1 MGGFK
6 ITFYIY
12 IISPGL
18 DRFLQGLIRLRL
30 MNLSTQMKV
39 KGILLTK
46 YRVQAL
52 SLYTPDQCVYIAP
65 DSVHVQLVAEH
76 VQVD

>member
-1 MGGFK
+1 MLRGFM
-6 ITFYIY
+6 Y
-12 IISPGL
+12 ISPGL
-18 DRFLQGLIRLRL
+18 DRFLQGLIWLRL

-39 KGILLTK
+39 KGILLTN

-52 SLYTPDQCVYIAP
+52 SLYTP

-76 VQVD
+76 VHVDIKVHS

>member
-1 MGGFK
+1 
-6 ITFYIY
+6 
-12 IISPGL
+12 
-18 DRFLQGLIRLRL
+18 

-39 KGILLTK
+39 KGILLTN

-52 SLYTPDQCVYIAP
+52 SLYTP

-76 VQVD
+76 VHVDIKVHS